1 MHLIRISGS
10 TEPMRLL
17 GEVEGLD
24 FERASATRLEG
35 DRWRVS
41 GYATDAAL
49 QELGER
55 GLSVEPVA
63 AQEELSEQQDVL
75 FSKLDADTAAAL
87 RAAEPGD
94 EDEDAS

>member
-1 MHLIRISGS
+1 MHLIRISGR

-24 FERASATRLEG
+24 FERASATRLHD

-49 QELGER
+49 KELEER

-63 AQEELSEQQDVL
+63 GNDELSEQQDVL
-75 FSKLDADTAAAL
+75 FSKLEADAAAL

-94 EDEDAS
+94 EDGDAS